1 LKFNQLE
8 LLTEVGSMQTV
19 PMVRMPEIDYS
30 LVAPEVRYR
39 NGKFLVELLQRV
51 KSDPDLNRILEA
63 KKEAIR
69 NEG

>member
-1 LKFNQLE
+1 
-8 LLTEVGSMQTV
+8 MQTI
-19 PMVRMPEIDYS
+19 PMVRMPEIDYNR
-30 LVAPEVRYR
+30 VAPEVRYR

-51 KSDPDLNRILEA
+51 KADPDLNRILEA